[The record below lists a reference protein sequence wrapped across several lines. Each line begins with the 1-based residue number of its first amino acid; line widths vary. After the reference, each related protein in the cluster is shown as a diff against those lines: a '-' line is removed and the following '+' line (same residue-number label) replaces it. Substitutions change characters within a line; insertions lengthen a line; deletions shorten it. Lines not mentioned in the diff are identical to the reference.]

1 MDKWEVRSMTKGP
14 DAADLQMN
22 AAGLY
27 REEVLTDRR
36 IGSIRVLTPV
46 TAEGLADTMRKVL
59 YVGEA
64 QVLTPGGV
72 LPLVF
77 EIDASSL
84 SEAVHKFAPEAAAAV
99 DRALRELQALRREAA
114 SSLIVPPSGLIQ
126 RP

>member
-1 MDKWEVRSMTKGP
+1 MAKGA

-27 REEVLTDRR
+27 REEAVTDRR
-36 IGSIRVLTPV
+36 IGSIRILTPV
-46 TAEGLADTMRKVL
+46 TADGLADAMRKVL

-77 EIDASSL
+77 EIDATSL
-84 SEAVHKFAPEAAAAV
+84 SEAVHRFAAGAAAAV
-99 DRALRELQALRREAA
+99 EHALRELEALRREAA